1 MNNKKK
7 IGAFVL
13 APKIQESDE
22 TILDLKIL
30 SGIFYPLGLCLP
42 SGYCAK
48 LLTTLSRL
56 LSYFTL

>member
-13 APKIQESDE
+13 APKIPESDE

-30 SGIFYPLGLCLP
+30 SGINFIHWDYVFPIVAVLNW
-42 SGYCAK
+42 
-48 LLTTLSRL
+48 LL
-56 LSYFTL
+56 Y